1 MSVSMKDVLQE
12 PLLKDAKVIS
22 GKGEETA
29 VNVQW
34 ISVIELPV
42 ENFVRKN
49 EVVLTT
55 AIGCK
60 SNPELFIDF
69 VHDVIKSEAAGLMVA
84 LGRFLFDIPQQ
95 AIELANKHDFMIITI
110 PWEVRFA
117 NIVETVMK
125 ELSNQSNK
133 DREYSEKI
141 QQELLYFILAERKLK
156 EILHYIEKH
165 VEAPVFLT
173 DQNGNLKESH
183 HYSEIFLN
191 KWKQDVVKGFLP
203 KKQVTKQNHDPLI
216 QKFEKISKEGQLLL
230 QIPILKVSGEPQ
242 GYIYVD
248 IPKAYSVESFLISRR
263 VHVLEHA
270 ATSIALWLSR
280 ENAIEETELR
290 LRSDF
295 VAELARGYISKYEQ
309 AVSRSQILG
318 YQLQIPYVCI
328 LCFPEGLD
336 ILYDKKRQKEHY
348 SQEQW
353 KNSMFRY
360 IEEELFFAG
369 KTLERQLMI
378 TREGDKLIIYL
389 EIQHQTEHEY
399 ATDFLDHVDRRMRH
413 LIPEISIT
421 WGIGRRIATFKHYH
435 ESYQQANRS
444 LKIGRS
450 KGTRRTWYEQTKLDR
465 VLLQLL
471 EKEEMREIVI
481 ETIEPLVHYDEERQ
495 MDLIGTFIAF
505 NQFRGNVSQ
514 TARSLNLHRQS
525 LLYRLRKI
533 ETLTQLS
540 LNNPEHLFL
549 LDLSIKAWK
558 LGLHQ

>member
-1 MSVSMKDVLQE
+1 MKDVLQE

-22 GKGEETA
+22 GKGEEAT
-29 VNVQW
+29 VDVQW

-183 HYSEIFLN
+183 QYTEIFLN
-191 KWKQDVVKGFLP
+191 KWKQDVVKGILP

-248 IPKAYSVESFLISRR
+248 IPKACSVESFLISRR

-318 YQLQIPYVCI
+318 YQLQLPYVCI

-471 EKEEMREIVI
+471 EKEEMREIVL

-533 ETLTQLS
+533 EALTRLS